1 MKILVCEEEQ
11 VLLTAL
17 QFRLNK
23 QGHEITIGRSGEET
37 LTLFKENTPDLIVID
52 KETSDIGGVD
62 LVRRLRQEMN
72 AKQPIILICNIEEDE
87 EILEAFALGATDFV
101 TKPFKPLELS
111 LRIRKIF
118 QEQGVS

>member
-37 LTLFKENTPDLIVID
+37 LTLFQENTPDLIVID
-52 KETSDIGGVD
+52 KETTDIGGVD

-72 AKQPIILICNIEEDE
+72 AKQPIILICKIEEDE

>member
-37 LTLFKENTPDLIVID
+37 LSLFKENTPDLVVID

-62 LVRRLRQEMN
+62 LVRRLRQELN

-87 EILEAFALGATDFV
+87 DILEAFALGATDFV

>member
-1 MKILVCEEEQ
+1 MKILVCEEEH

-17 QFRLNK
+17 EFRLNK
-23 QGHEITIGRSGEET
+23 QGHEITIGRSGQET
-37 LTLFKENTPDLIVID
+37 LDLFEQDRPDLIVID
-52 KETSDIGGVD
+52 KETSDIDGVD
-62 LVRRLRQEMN
+62 LVRKLRQDHG
-72 AKQPIILICNIEEDE
+72 ADQPIVLICKIEEDE

-118 QEQGVS
+118 QEMKVN

>member
-1 MKILVCEEEQ
+1 MKILVCEEEH

-23 QGHEITIGRSGEET
+23 QGHEITIGKSGEET
-37 LTLFKENTPDLIVID
+37 LALFQSNPPDLLVID
-52 KETSDIGGVD
+52 KETSDIGGVE
-62 LVRRLRQEMN
+62 LVRKLRAEYN
-72 AKQPIILICNIEEDE
+72 SKQPIILICKIEEDE
-87 EILEAFALGATDFV
+87 EILEAMALGATDFV

-118 QEQGVS
+118 QERGIE